1 MGNNL
6 LGAKKG
12 SEMSEKELSNN
23 AELNLDDLDVVAG
36 GAGGANCD
44 EFDGQ
49 ITDALPNA
57 MFKAQLDNGSSV
69 TCHPSGQLRMNY
81 IRIQPG
87 DRVRVR
93 TDPGDPSRGRIVYRY
108 K

>member
-1 MGNNL
+1 
-6 LGAKKG
+6 
-12 SEMSEKELSNN
+12 MSESKLSNN

-36 GAGGANCD
+36 GAGGADCD

-49 ITDALPNA
+49 VTAALPNA
-57 MFKAQLDNGSSV
+57 TFQVQLDNGSSV
-69 TCHPSGQLRMNY
+69 TCHASGQLRMNY

-87 DRVRVR
+87 DRVRVQ
-93 TDPGDPSRGRIVYRY
+93 TNPGDPSRGRIVHRY

>member
-1 MGNNL
+1 MGEN
-6 LGAKKG
+6 G
-12 SEMSEKELSNN
+12 LSNN

-44 EFDGQ
+44 EFDDQ
-49 ITDALPNA
+49 VTAALPNA
-57 MFKAQLDNGSSV
+57 MFQVQLDNGNSV
-69 TCHPSGQLRMNY
+69 TCHISGQLRMNY

-87 DRVRVR
+87 NRVRVQ
-93 TDPGDPSRGRIVYRY
+93 TSPGDPSRGRIVYRY

>member
-1 MGNNL
+1 MGEN
-6 LGAKKG
+6 G
-12 SEMSEKELSNN
+12 LSNN

-49 ITDALPNA
+49 VAAALPNA
-57 MFKAQLDNGSSV
+57 MFQVQLDNGNSV
-69 TCHPSGQLRMNY
+69 TCHISGQLRMNY

-87 DRVRVR
+87 NRVRVQ
-93 TDPGDPSRGRIVYRY
+93 TSPGDPSRGRIVYRY